1 MDLCSCRSASLLPLF
16 TLFRRTDVG
25 DCGFDVTDQVIRCD
39 FELQPANS
47 RTDVDERLFS
57 RCLVDV
63 GRETL
68 FHADGRTSAPN
79 VSCHGQQ
86 LFHWYQIRFF
96 VTRDAGCSLE
106 VDLVIARNDADEIA
120 CAIAF

>member
-1 MDLCSCRSASLLPLF
+1 MDFCSCRSASLLPLF

-79 VSCHGQQ
+79 VSPSRAAT
-86 LFHWYQIRFF
+86 LSLVSDPLF

-120 CAIAF
+120 RAIAF